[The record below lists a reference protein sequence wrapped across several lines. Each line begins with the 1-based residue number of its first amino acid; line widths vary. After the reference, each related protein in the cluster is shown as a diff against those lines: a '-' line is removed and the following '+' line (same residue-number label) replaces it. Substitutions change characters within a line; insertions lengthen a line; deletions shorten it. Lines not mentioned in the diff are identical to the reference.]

1 MKRKISCLILICFL
15 ILAGC
20 SKEDEWI
27 ESISSSEAIEVE
39 TTTTSTVFVYVCGKV
54 KSPGVYE
61 LPNGSR
67 YADAIKAAGGIKK
80 KGDLDSLNLAQKVSD
95 GEKIEILS
103 IDDKTQTT
111 IASNDEKDG
120 LININTADA
129 SLLQTLSGIGK
140 TKAEQIVAYRKSHGN
155 FKSIEE
161 IMKVPG
167 IKEGAFAKIK
177 DSITI

>member
-15 ILAGC
+15 ILSGC

-27 ESISSSEAIEVE
+27 ESTSSSETIEVE
-39 TTTTSTVFVYVCGKV
+39 TTSSMIFVYVCGKV

-80 KGDLDSLNLAQKVSD
+80 TGDLDSLNLAQKVSD

-111 IASNDEKDG
+111 VASNDEKDG

-140 TKAEQIVAYRKSHGN
+140 AKAEQIVAYRKSHGN

>member
-1 MKRKISCLILICFL
+1 MEVCTVKRKISCLILICLL
-15 ILAGC
+15 ILSSC
-20 SKEDEWI
+20 SKEDEWVN
-27 ESISSSEAIEVE
+27 SSTSMVE
-39 TTTTSTVFVYVCGKV
+39 TMDTTSSTIFVYVCGKV

-61 LPNGSR
+61 LPYGAR
-67 YADAIKAAGGIKK
+67 YADAIKAAGGATK
-80 KGDLDSLNLAQKVSD
+80 KGNLDSLNLAQKVSD
-95 GEKIEILS
+95 GEKIEVSSSSSL
-103 IDDKTQTT
+103 KTSKSQE
-111 IASNDEKDG
+111 SG

-140 TKAEQIVAYRKSHGN
+140 AKAEQIVSYRESHGN

-177 DSITI
+177 DSITV

>member
-1 MKRKISCLILICFL
+1 MLS
-15 ILAGC
+15 GC

-27 ESISSSEAIEVE
+27 ESANSSEAIEVE
-39 TTTTSTVFVYVCGKV
+39 TTISSTVFVYVCGKV

-80 KGDLDSLNLAQKVSD
+80 TGDLDSLNLAQKVSD

-103 IDDKTQTT
+103 TDDTT
-111 IASNDEKDG
+111 ISSSDEDSG

-140 TKAEQIVAYRKSHGN
+140 AKAEQIIAYRESHGN